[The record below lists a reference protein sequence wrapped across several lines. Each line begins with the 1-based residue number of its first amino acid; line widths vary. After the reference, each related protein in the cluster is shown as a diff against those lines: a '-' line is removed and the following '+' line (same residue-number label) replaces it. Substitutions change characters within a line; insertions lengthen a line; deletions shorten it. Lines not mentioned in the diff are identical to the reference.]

1 MVPKIVKEEVRN
13 PGHAAHHPVQVSKR
27 ILFNF
32 ISSMALDWL
41 DSYRVSHIEV
51 DSFSASFLASFS
63 FRHALCSSKLKDV
76 ILSEKPLT
84 CNLVVTLGMSSLN
97 PSDTPG

>member
-13 PGHAAHHPVQVSKR
+13 PGHAANHPVQVSKR

-41 DSYRVSHIEV
+41 DSYRVSHVEV
-51 DSFSASFLASFS
+51 DSFLQFFLQAFP
-63 FRHALCSSKLKDV
+63 FAT
-76 ILSEKPLT
+76 LT
-84 CNLVVTLGMSSLN
+84 AYPKICHFKWKAVDMQSGSY
-97 PSDTPG
+97 PGYIFPES